1 MNTGKMLFGIVSGFI
16 AGAVIGALIAP
27 YKGSVTRRRILE
39 RGDDYSD
46 VAKVKF
52 NEYVDIINGKLEKVK
67 KDVSEYSELV
77 KGKIREYKKDKDATM
92 N

>member
-1 MNTGKMLFGIVSGFI
+1 MNTGKMLFGIISGFI
-16 AGAVIGALIAP
+16 AGAVISVLIAP
-27 YKGSVTRRRILE
+27 YKGSITRRRILE

-46 VAKVKF
+46 VAKLKF

-67 KDVSEYSELV
+67 NDVSEYSELV
-77 KGKIREYKKDKDATM
+77 KEKIREYKKDKDATM

>member
-16 AGAVIGALIAP
+16 AGAVIGLLFAP
-27 YKGSVTRRRILE
+27 YKGTVTRRGILE
-39 RGDDYSD
+39 RGDDYSEI
-46 VAKVKF
+46 ARVKF

-67 KDVSEYSELV
+67 KDVSEYSDLV
-77 KGKIREYKKDKDATM
+77 KEKIREYKKDKDATM

>member
-77 KGKIREYKKDKDATM
+77 KEKIIEYKKDKDATM